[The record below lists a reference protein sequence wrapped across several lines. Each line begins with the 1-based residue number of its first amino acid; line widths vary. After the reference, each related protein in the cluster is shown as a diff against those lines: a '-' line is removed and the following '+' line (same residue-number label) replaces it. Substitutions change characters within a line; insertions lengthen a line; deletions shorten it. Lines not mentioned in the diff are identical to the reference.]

1 MLEMLAR
8 FVRPLVI
15 LVLIISSVSS
25 IFAQESEIK
34 SVADALSRSLSN
46 ANRPRVA
53 VVDLTDLQGGVTPLG
68 RYMAEELETALANTG
83 GSFDLIDRTR
93 LKLLMQENKLASTG
107 VIDPSTARQLG
118 KIAGVHILITGT
130 LVPMSDTVR
139 MTIKALDTEDAH
151 VVAAVPRNLLM
162 TRALMQLVG
171 QVPSAAPT
179 PGDVPF
185 DSGATGA
192 PSVPPAIQTPRPMVT
207 EAQQVNFT
215 LKSCAHSSSAVICHL
230 ALTNTGEDRDA
241 RVITGCTGWDSRL
254 IDDNG
259 REAIATHVIVGSK
272 EGGQCQGAETTL
284 VSGVTTGVELTF
296 DKVASDAASIALLE
310 IAGEVGEK
318 RYKVQFR
325 KVPLSSRR

>member
-1 MLEMLAR
+1 MLAR

-15 LVLIISSVSS
+15 LVLIVSS
-25 IFAQESEIK
+25 LPSVFAQETEIK
-34 SVADALSRSLSN
+34 SVADVLSRSLSN
-46 ANRPRVA
+46 ASRPRVA
-53 VVDLTDLQGGVTPLG
+53 VVDLTDLQGAVTPLG
-68 RYMAEELETALANTG
+68 RYMAEELETALANAG

-171 QVPSAAPT
+171 QI
-179 PGDVPF
+179 
-185 DSGATGA
+185 
-192 PSVPPAIQTPRPMVT
+192 PPAAQTQSYTTNDTPSGTPTAQPAPQTPAPPMVT
-207 EAQQVNFT
+207 EAEQVNFE
-215 LKSCAHSSSAVICHL
+215 LRGCYSSRDSVKCDLI
-230 ALTNTGEDRDA
+230 LTNSGDDRDFTISA
-241 RVITGCTGWDSRL
+241 GWGGRRRTK
-254 IDDNG
+254 IYDDQG
-259 REAIATHVIVGSK
+259 RE
-272 EGGQCQGAETTL
+272 TL
-284 VSGVTTGVELTF
+284 VSDAKLGSHEQRDYGVESALISGVPTRAQLAF
-296 DKVASDAASIALLE
+296 AGVPSDISFISKLE
-310 IAGEVGEK
+310 IGCSFGRKEFSVSFK
-318 RYKVQFR
+318 